1 MEACGEKGGEE
12 RMVEKVRDRVCV
24 GREKIARFSAPKILR
39 TKAVS
44 GGFEP
49 VLVGSI
55 QFVKLQ
61 ERLQKISLTCHL
73 SESPRIGRL
82 GQHPHPCLD
91 VQMYFRIVK

>member
-1 MEACGEKGGEE
+1 VSGERKLLG
-12 RMVEKVRDRVCV
+12 
-24 GREKIARFSAPKILR
+24 SAPKILH

-49 VLVGSI
+49 VLVEPI

-73 SESPRIGRL
+73 IRISKNRMAETTSTPML
-82 GQHPHPCLD
+82 GCTNVFPNKKSR
-91 VQMYFRIVK
+91 VSS

>member
-12 RMVEKVRDRVCV
+12 RMVEKVRDRMCV

-61 ERLQKISLTCHL
+61 ERLQNISLTCHFI
-73 SESPRIGRL
+73 RISKNRMAGTTSTPML
-82 GQHPHPCLD
+82 GCTNVFP
-91 VQMYFRIVK
+91 